1 MYFIKQFFKQQEMS
15 TMATNSREK
24 FVKLANAR
32 VNNALKNI
40 ILIGNLSNRSNYTY
54 GENDIKEIFRSL
66 RKEIDS
72 AERRFKE
79 SGSGDRE
86 EFKIQV

>member
-40 ILIGNLSNRSNYTY
+40 ILIGNLGNR
-54 GENDIKEIFRSL
+54 
-66 RKEIDS
+66 
-72 AERRFKE
+72 
-79 SGSGDRE
+79 
-86 EFKIQV
+86 

>member
-1 MYFIKQFFKQQEMS
+1 M
-15 TMATNSREK
+15 TTTSREK

-40 ILIGNLSNRSNYTY
+40 MLIGNLSNRSNYTY
-54 GENDIKEIFRSL
+54 GEDDTKEIFRSL
-66 RKEIDS
+66 RKEIDN

-79 SGSGDRE
+79 SGSGGRE
-86 EFKIQV
+86 EFKIRV

>member
-1 MYFIKQFFKQQEMS
+1 M
-15 TMATNSREK
+15 TTTSREK

-40 ILIGNLSNRSNYTY
+40 VLIGNLSNRSNYTY
-54 GENDIKEIFRSL
+54 EEDDTKEIFRSL
-66 RKEIDS
+66 RKEIDN

-79 SGSGDRE
+79 SGSGGRE